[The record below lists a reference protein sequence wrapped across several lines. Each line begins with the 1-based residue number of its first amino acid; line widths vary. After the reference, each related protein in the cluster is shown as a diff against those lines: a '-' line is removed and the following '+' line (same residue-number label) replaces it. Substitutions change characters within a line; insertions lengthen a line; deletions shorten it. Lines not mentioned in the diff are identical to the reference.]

1 MLNTNNSFSV
11 ASKVSQGIIDICFLL
26 LLDIETLV
34 GLYGSANS
42 INNSIYDNIA
52 NFSEDKEIERKR
64 KIKENKT
71 GNLAKK
77 TKSQTES
84 KM

>member
-1 MLNTNNSFSV
+1 V
-11 ASKVSQGIIDICFLL
+11 FLL
-26 LLDIETLV
+26 LLNIETLV
-34 GLYGSANS
+34 GLYSLANS
-42 INNSIYDNIA
+42 VNNSIYDNIA

-84 KM
+84 KI

>member
-1 MLNTNNSFSV
+1 LIF
-11 ASKVSQGIIDICFLL
+11 IFLL

-34 GLYGSANS
+34 ELYSLANN

-64 KIKENKT
+64 KIKENKIE
-71 GNLAKK
+71 NLAKK
-77 TKSQTES
+77 TKSQTKS
-84 KM
+84 KI